1 MDTVCKWRALQ
12 RGRKGWMCCVVGEN
26 TGGGGVV
33 AVECVFLS
41 FFLFISF
48 MFVEFGFCGPFQAK
62 IVRKGPR

>member
-1 MDTVCKWRALQ
+1 
-12 RGRKGWMCCVVGEN
+12 MCCVVAEN